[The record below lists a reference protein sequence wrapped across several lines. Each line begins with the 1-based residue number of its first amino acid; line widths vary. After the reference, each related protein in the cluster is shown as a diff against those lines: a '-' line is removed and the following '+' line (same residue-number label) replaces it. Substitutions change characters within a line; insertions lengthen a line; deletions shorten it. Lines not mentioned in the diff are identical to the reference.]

1 MTTNDQQSVSL
12 REFFDEKFKRLE
24 EQNELSIQLGRSTLA
39 EQKKTNGRVDNA
51 EKSVAVLQWQFSIVA
66 AMSGAVFA
74 AAVIWA
80 FSKLP

>member
-24 EQNELSIQLGRSTLA
+24 EQNELSIQQGNAML
-39 EQKKTNGRVDNA
+39 KKQDETNGRVRA
-51 EKSVAVLQWQFSIVA
+51 SEVAIAVLQVGATAGYVLF
-66 AMSGAVFA
+66 GAVLAWF
-74 AAVIWA
+74 